1 MSFVKWVDQATIDA
15 YRSANLPLV
24 DLSGDPITQVGWVD
38 FTRVTPGGDG
48 VSIGRTG
55 DGSVLFLD
63 YTITDNAFGDS
74 DLRVGHITDPGMPVF
89 AVRTIDVGGP
99 ADVAEGAQ
107 AVFSVK
113 VNAPKSAVTEV
124 QLQLAD
130 LPGGTDSQAGAPLD
144 YRASMTAHY
153 FDGAGVKRS
162 LTVSDGRVLLPAKL
176 TEFFVTVST
185 LEDQE
190 FEGPEAF
197 TLTATLPEGG
207 ASTGTATILD
217 DGSGKVYDD
226 RGQIL
231 AQAPVTDDRPLAVS
245 TGTVSESSPYAVFT
259 VTGQPGQRVSLALES
274 DTATVGTDTGTALQ
288 FFDGSAWRDYTPG
301 SLVQIPSSGN
311 TLLVR
316 VTVVNDARLEG
327 PETFRLAASNSGG
340 TTARGNLTIVDDGS
354 SANTFLA
361 DNRSGVASQGLR
373 DDDTPAPTPPSAA
386 PPISTLTALTPPPPA
401 TTAGPTELPLL
412 PVFRVFEAPPPATLL
427 VNRGITDQF
436 VEPGGVTTFGL
447 PADAFA
453 HSNNSVQ
460 LSLSARQANGD
471 PLPPWLTFNPQQ
483 GTFQAIPPAGF
494 QGQIEIAVTA
504 RDPEGREVTIIFK
517 FNVGQGVVAPA
528 SAEQATPVAPQ
539 APAPVPPAAPPQGRT
554 SLTDQIRKAARRDG
568 WVDSLRMTS
577 AGAGDLRTDRSLEQ
591 AAKPQSGTS
600 SSLLQ
605 RIMASRAV
613 QEGMSQRPTEPS
625 ADERQAAQTH
635 PAGV

>member
-1 MSFVKWVDQATIDA
+1 
-15 YRSANLPLV
+15 
-24 DLSGDPITQVGWVD
+24 
-38 FTRVTPGGDG
+38 
-48 VSIGRTG
+48 
-55 DGSVLFLD
+55 
-63 YTITDNAFGDS
+63 
-74 DLRVGHITDPGMPVF
+74 
-89 AVRTIDVGGP
+89 
-99 ADVAEGAQ
+99 
-107 AVFSVK
+107 
-113 VNAPKSAVTEV
+113 
-124 QLQLAD
+124 
-130 LPGGTDSQAGAPLD
+130 
-144 YRASMTAHY
+144 
-153 FDGAGVKRS
+153 
-162 LTVSDGRVLLPAKL
+162 
-176 TEFFVTVST
+176 
-185 LEDQE
+185 
-190 FEGPEAF
+190 
-197 TLTATLPEGG
+197 
-207 ASTGTATILD
+207 
-217 DGSGKVYDD
+217 
-226 RGQIL
+226 
-231 AQAPVTDDRPLAVS
+231 
-245 TGTVSESSPYAVFT
+245 
-259 VTGQPGQRVSLALES
+259 
-274 DTATVGTDTGTALQ
+274 
-288 FFDGSAWRDYTPG
+288 
-301 SLVQIPSSGN
+301 
-311 TLLVR
+311 
-316 VTVVNDARLEG
+316 
-327 PETFRLAASNSGG
+327 
-340 TTARGNLTIVDDGS
+340 
-354 SANTFLA
+354 
-361 DNRSGVASQGLR
+361 
-373 DDDTPAPTPPSAA
+373 
-386 PPISTLTALTPPPPA
+386 
-401 TTAGPTELPLL
+401 
-412 PVFRVFEAPPPATLL
+412 LL

-554 SLTDQIRKAARRDG
+554 GLTDQIRKAARRDG